1 MLLHISII
9 SILKKKLLSSRANE
23 LFLKRLTSLY
33 SLIFRNEAKKRIIY
47 GYALAS
53 YIPLKLYLTTSF
65 ESIRLDPN
73 LFKRTIRFIFPTI
86 YRHSIKVHG
95 GHIDTPKGYKRA
107 ETSAASILRVMQG
120 WWNHLF
126 DRREI
131 WITNTRSIIE

>member
-1 MLLHISII
+1 M
-9 SILKKKLLSSRANE
+9 
-23 LFLKRLTSLY
+23 LTSLY

-120 WWNHLF
+120 
-126 DRREI
+126 
-131 WITNTRSIIE
+131 